1 MFIVFIYISTSLI
14 FASKADAL
22 NITTPDDIFTKKDQE
37 IKFSC
42 GTANGAKVEFCAF
55 TSPNGTNPIE
65 NHHFVNNSVEVD
77 VPPTRFEFLQ
87 NDFECTMKIT
97 NVKESDEGEW
107 TCSIGMKWESIQ
119 MQNEKIQNEE
129 YILNI
134 PAPFSAEFKKKTKN
148 NFFSLPNCHM
158 SPGNL

>member
-1 MFIVFIYISTSLI
+1 MFIVFIYTSTLLI
-14 FASKADAL
+14 FASKADTL

-42 GTANGAKVEFCAF
+42 GTANGAKIKFCAF
-55 TSPNGTNPIE
+55 TTPNGTNPNE
-65 NHHFVNNSVEVD
+65 NHHFVKNSVEVD
-77 VPPTRFEFLQ
+77 VRPTRFEFLQ

-119 MQNEKIQNEE
+119 MQIEKT
-129 YILNI
+129 
-134 PAPFSAEFKKKTKN
+134 KKKRIH
-148 NFFSLPNCHM
+148 S
-158 SPGNL
+158 

>member
-1 MFIVFIYISTSLI
+1 MFNVFIYTSTLFI

-42 GTANGAKVEFCAF
+42 GTTNGTKIEFCAF

-65 NHHFVNNSVEVD
+65 NPYFVNNYVE

-107 TCSIGMKWESIQ
+107 TCSIGMKSESIQ
-119 MQNEKIQNEE
+119 MQSEKTKKKKE

-134 PAPFSAEFKKKTKN
+134 SAPFSAE
-148 NFFSLPNCHM
+148 S
-158 SPGNL
+158 

>member
-1 MFIVFIYISTSLI
+1 MFNVFIYTSTLLI

-134 PAPFSAEFKKKTKN
+134 PAPFSAEFKKNKKQ
-148 NFFSLPNCHM
+148 FFFLY
-158 SPGNL
+158 LIVT